1 MKGHICVGGKKV
13 DGCLAARKEGVI
25 GNDLK

>member
-1 MKGHICVGGKKV
+1 MKGHICVGEKKSRWMF
-13 DGCLAARKEGVI
+13 GARKEGVI